1 MFTVFVL
8 IDFDGTVLMENN
20 AFSWLTDHK
29 DLLKIEVGL
38 FFYGPYFSIS
48 VFTLLK
54 LII

>member
-8 IDFDGTVLMENN
+8 IDFDGTTLMENN

-38 FFYGPYFSIS
+38 FFMDHIL
-48 VFTLLK
+48 VFLYLLF
-54 LII
+54 